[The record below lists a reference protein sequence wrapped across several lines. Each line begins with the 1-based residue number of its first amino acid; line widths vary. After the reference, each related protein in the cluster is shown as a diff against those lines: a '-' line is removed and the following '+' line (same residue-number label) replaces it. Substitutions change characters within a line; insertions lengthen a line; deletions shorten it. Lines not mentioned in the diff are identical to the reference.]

1 MNRGAWQ
8 AIVHRVSKSQTQLKR
23 LACTLVMFNILQ
35 LLEYKKVFFMHN
47 KEKLISHYFHFL
59 EY

>member
-8 AIVHRVSKSQTQLKR
+8 AIVHRVSKSQTQLKQ

-35 LLEYKKVFFMHN
+35 LFEYKKVFFMHN
-47 KEKLISHYFHFL
+47 K
-59 EY
+59 